1 MTITDFTPEAIAV
14 VEQCINVF
22 NVEYLVEHAIYYISL
37 YHCSIMDY
45 VLENIE
51 DWQEFTHEE
60 MQYLSQKV
68 SEFMDN
74 YL

>member
-1 MTITDFTPEAIAV
+1 MNTTVFTPEAISV
-14 VEQCINVF
+14 VEACIEMF
-22 NVEYLVEHAIYYISL
+22 DVEGLTEYAVHYISMC
-37 YHCSIMDY
+37 HCIVMDY

-60 MQYLSQKV
+60 MRYLSKKV